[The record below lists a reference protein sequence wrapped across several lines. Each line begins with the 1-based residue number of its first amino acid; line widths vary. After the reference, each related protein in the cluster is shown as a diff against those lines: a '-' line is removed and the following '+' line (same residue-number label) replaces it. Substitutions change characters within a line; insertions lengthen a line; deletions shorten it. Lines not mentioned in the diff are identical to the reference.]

1 MESEPQVTVLFT
13 EKPDAL
19 NAYVFG
25 PFTPRPLDAARV
37 SRRYPHITGPL
48 EHRGLECVEDFGLSE
63 YVVHVLLPDGAH
75 LTISPPQETGDAGDT
90 IPGFPDSWHVT
101 RDHPEDSDQFEVIYN
116 SEPGGPHEHNRGS
129 VPAMLAVVYQ
139 RLEQLGVP
147 GREELLAT
155 QAQAEQLLR
164 EAGFVDRS
172 TTEDVRFQ
180 LPPGVTGLAERS
192 AAVTRAVR
200 SFRCQGIGYACPA
213 DLLDVVVQAAP
224 AATPSS
230 SRDSAARTTSAA
242 LPPVTLPPP
251 APGQRLPE
259 VITGQPHQPVVR
271 QR

>member
-1 MESEPQVTVLFT
+1 MESEPQMTVLFT
-13 EKPDAL
+13 EKPDEV
-19 NAYVFG
+19 NAYVYG
-25 PFTPRPLDAARV
+25 PFTPMTLDAERI

-48 EHRGLECVEDFGLSE
+48 EHRGLECVEDLGPSG
-63 YVVHVLLPDGAH
+63 YIVHVLLPDGGH
-75 LTISPPQETGDAGDT
+75 LTISPPQETGDAHHA
-90 IPGFPDSWHVT
+90 IPDSWRVT
-101 RDHPEDSDQFEVIYN
+101 RDHPEDGDQFEVIYN

-155 QAQAEQLLR
+155 QTRAEQLLR

-172 TTEDVRFQ
+172 TTRDVRFQ
-180 LPPGVTGLAERS
+180 LPPDVNGLAARS

-200 SFRCQGIGYACPA
+200 SFQREGIGYACPA

-224 AATPSS
+224 PAVPSS
-230 SRDSAARTTSAA
+230 GRDSAARATSAA
-242 LPPVTLPPP
+242 WPPVALEPP
-251 APGQRLPE
+251 ATRE
-259 VITGQPHQPVVR
+259 RTTGHPHQQVAR

>member
-13 EKPDAL
+13 EKPDEL
-19 NAYVFG
+19 NAYVYG

-63 YVVHVLLPDGAH
+63 YIVHALLPDGAH
-75 LTISPPQETGDAGDT
+75 LTISPPQETGDIGDS

-129 VPAMLAVVYQ
+129 VPAMLAAVYQ

-147 GREELLAT
+147 GRDELLAT
-155 QAQAEQLLR
+155 QARAEQLLR

-172 TTEDVRFQ
+172 TTTDVRFQ
-180 LPPGVTGLAERS
+180 LPPGATGLAERS

-200 SFRCQGIGYACPA
+200 SFQGHDIGYVCPSA
-213 DLLDVVVQAAP
+213 LLDVVVQAAP
-224 AATPSS
+224 APVLSS
-230 SRDSAARTTSAA
+230 TRDSAARTTSPA
-242 LPPVTLPPP
+242 LPPAAPP
-251 APGQRLPE
+251 APREGLHQAA
-259 VITGQPHQPVVR
+259 TGQPHQPVAR
-271 QR
+271 PR